1 MSLDTSNFEH
11 NMMKE
16 SKIVITLDGYVD
28 ETQTQAIIVGSEA
41 DDTHSIQVKAK
52 PLTKIK
58 DTVRQSS
65 TLKGSLRLSEAIH
78 SK

>member
-1 MSLDTSNFEH
+1 M
-11 NMMKE
+11 
-16 SKIVITLDGYVD
+16 D
-28 ETQTQAIIVGSEA
+28 ETQPQAIIVGLEA

-52 PLTKIK
+52 PLTKVR